1 MNRAE
6 LEAALRALEAR
17 FAETIGDDD
26 GALLERFGRDA
37 MALVAAA
44 SPEDMAEIGRCLR
57 QLMGGPAPPAT
68 PPPAPPPSAATG
80 AAPDP
85 QA

>member
-1 MNRAE
+1 
-6 LEAALRALEAR
+6 
-17 FAETIGDDD
+17 
-26 GALLERFGRDA
+26 